1 MLAIP
6 CESNDKREM
15 GIGKE
20 KQEGWR
26 GEEAGKHLR
35 GRYYWRCPPRVR
47 GGEGLSPKLPYAG
60 VRVRSLHGRQVN
72 TSESPNPHHLQVPSR
87 TIDERET
94 ESKPAREDISQK
106 SLLFPCHFRCS
117 WQSRCLIPGTPNC
130 LARLASQNPMW
141 SHADPNSSCR
151 CGSWHRAPEGGN

>member
-47 GGEGLSPKLPYAG
+47 GGEGLSPKLPYA
-60 VRVRSLHGRQVN
+60 RA
-72 TSESPNPHHLQVPSR
+72 TSQHLGISKSPSSASTSR